1 MVSQEKFSFNDDA
14 LRDSTFPLDRYV
26 LTVVRDAEYSQM
38 LFKKSFSQARQQ
50 IETAHMDVDA
60 LKCSPQIAR
69 QALGSKADA
78 FLKDRAEFLTL
89 RKEIYK
95 YVSVKEI
102 KKLPQTD
109 RVHIYLLAHIVYP
122 QIFLENVLDDVDIAT
137 PVEQWYKSG
146 KGMGTLRK
154 SLHPIIDRLVGKQ
167 GKYFWG
173 INIRKSDL
181 SDIDLFNFIASLRGK
196 IFSKKAQ
203 EKSFTTLLSVLA
215 QNPEKHVVIKGA
227 ASIANINLPKP
238 APAKTKKKSVHIEMK
253 DFFVRSNTFQCRNRL
268 HSMQEVDALVDVL
281 DNSNHIK
288 NIKVAAGY
296 CEQCNVY
303 FIMDS
308 VYQRLKSYGIILCR
322 ISDGK
327 DYFNKSSSAGMHLSQ
342 ESLLMQYG
350 YNVSQ
355 VRGLSIE
362 QRQKIL
368 ALIVDNKIMSRNEII
383 GYLNFFI
390 RQRKAMPKMQNAIKK
405 WEQDKKYVEKYRL
418 GQYRTVKVNGI
429 KNNKKT
435 VKGR

>member
-1 MVSQEKFSFNDDA
+1 MIAQEKFCFRDKA
-14 LRDSTFPLDRYV
+14 LKDTTFPLTDYV
-26 LTVVRDAEYSQM
+26 LAVVRDAEYSKM
-38 LFKKSFSQARQQ
+38 LSKKSLSRARQQ
-50 IETAHMDVDA
+50 IETAHVDIDA
-60 LKCSPQIAR
+60 LECSPKIAW
-69 QALGSKADA
+69 QVLGKGSDT
-78 FLKDRAEFLTL
+78 FLKERAEFLAL
-89 RKEIYK
+89 KKETRQGIPMK
-95 YVSVKEI
+95 KVKE
-102 KKLPQTD
+102 LSPTD
-109 RVHIYLLAHIVYP
+109 KTHVYLLAYALYP
-122 QIFLENVLDDVDIAT
+122 KISLENVFENIDLNSVI
-137 PVEQWYKSG
+137 EKWNQSG
-146 KGMGTLRK
+146 QKLRILK
-154 SLHPIIDRLVGKQ
+154 EALHPVFHRLIGNEGEYFSAIKVRRTSFQEKDLYKFIIGLEGQ
-167 GKYFWG
+167 EQ
-173 INIRKSDL
+173 
-181 SDIDLFNFIASLRGK
+181 
-196 IFSKKAQ
+196 SKKVQ
-203 EKSFTTLLSVLA
+203 EQVLITLLFSLLRIS
-215 QNPEKHVVIKGA
+215 EKDGVIY
-227 ASIANINLPKP
+227 SESNIEEIPKP
-238 APAKTKKKSVHIEMK
+238 APAKAKKKSVHIEMK
-253 DFFVRSNTFQCRNRL
+253 DFLVRSNAFQCRNRL

-405 WEQDKKYVEKYRL
+405 WEQDKKYVEKYRV

-435 VKGR
+435 VRNR